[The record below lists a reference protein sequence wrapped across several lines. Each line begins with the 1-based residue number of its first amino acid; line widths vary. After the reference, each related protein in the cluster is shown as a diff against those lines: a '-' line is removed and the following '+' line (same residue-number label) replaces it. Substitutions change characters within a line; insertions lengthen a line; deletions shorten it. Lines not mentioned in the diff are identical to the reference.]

1 MGYDLHVTRGDGRPM
16 SDAEWREY
24 VASDPELDL
33 TGVAEAETP
42 DGTLRYE
49 NPSLACWRGH
59 PGRQPVWFDFRDG
72 QVVVKNPDEP
82 TIEKMLVV
90 AAALRARVQGDDGEI
105 YESPGGSP
113 SPPPAPA
120 PVSLGARVRAW
131 LGRLR
136 PAATVDP
143 AGLPFVK
150 GDRVRD
156 FRGQTGTV
164 AAIDVHADHGMG
176 VIVVRLDDGREL
188 SFTAIAH
195 GLEPVRKGA
204 EETSG

>member
-1 MGYDLHVTRGDGRPM
+1 MGYDLHVTRGDGQPIGE
-16 SDAEWREY
+16 AEWRAY
-24 VASDPELDL
+24 VASDRELDL

-49 NPSLACWRGH
+49 NPGLACWRGH
-59 PGRQPVWFDFRDG
+59 PAGEPVWFDFRDG

-82 TIEKMLVV
+82 TIGKMLII

-113 SPPPAPA
+113 APPPAP
-120 PVSLGARVRAW
+120 PQESLGARVRAW

-136 PAATVDP
+136 PAATVEP
-143 AGLPFVK
+143 AALPFVK

-156 FRGQTGTV
+156 FRGQMGTV
-164 AAIDVHADHGMG
+164 TAIDVHADHGLG
-176 VIVVRLDDGREL
+176 RIVVRLDDGREL
-188 SFTAIAH
+188 TLAAIAH
-195 GLEPVRKGA
+195 GLEPLR
-204 EETSG
+204 